1 MAFHTTEGYVL
12 VPFRPSLHN
21 LSSPLLPPLPPRTQA
36 ISKKILCLGTIPT
49 VVVMGELAVVVM
61 GEAAV
66 VVMGE
71 SVVLIS
77 IKILEVLMVN
87 GMHD

>member
-1 MAFHTTEGYVL
+1 MDGYVL

-21 LSSPLLPPLPPRTQA
+21 LSSPLLPPLPPQTQA
-36 ISKKILCLGTIPT
+36 ISSKKILCFPT

-71 SVVLIS
+71 SAVVVMGESAMLIS
-77 IKILEVLMVN
+77 IKILEVVN
-87 GMHD
+87 GK